1 MKSMH
6 MPAALGGQSRGISL
20 GRAMPAQGPTRA
32 AKYLVVVHAVLRASW
47 QAADTRELDFR
58 RRRTNVFRAGAG

>member
-47 QAADTRELDFR
+47 QAADTMFS
-58 RRRTNVFRAGAG
+58 